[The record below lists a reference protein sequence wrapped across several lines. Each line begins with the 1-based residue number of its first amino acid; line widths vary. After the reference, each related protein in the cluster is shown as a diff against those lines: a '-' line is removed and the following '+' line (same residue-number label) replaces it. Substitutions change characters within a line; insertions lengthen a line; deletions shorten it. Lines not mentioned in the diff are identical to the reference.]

1 METINLISIQQF
13 CTQYEIPITFI
24 NTLHEYE
31 LIEIIVTK
39 DKNYLKEAQIERI
52 EKMIRLH
59 YDLEINLEGIH
70 VIDNLIDRLENL
82 QSQITKLNN
91 KLKFYED
98 F

>member
-1 METINLISIQQF
+1 METKNLISIQQF
-13 CTQYEIPITFI
+13 CTQYEIPVTFI
-24 NTLHEYE
+24 NALHEYE

-39 DKNYLKEAQIERI
+39 DKNYLNEAQIDKI

-70 VIDNLIDRLENL
+70 VIDHLLDRLENL
-82 QSQITKLNN
+82 QSQITTLNN

>member
-1 METINLISIQQF
+1 METKNLISIQQF
-13 CTQYEIPITFI
+13 CTQYEIPVTFI
-24 NTLHEYE
+24 NALHEYE

-39 DKNYLKEAQIERI
+39 DKNYLKEAQIDKI

-70 VIDNLIDRLENL
+70 VIDHLLDRLENL
-82 QSQITKLNN
+82 QSQITTLNN

>member
-1 METINLISIQQF
+1 METKNLISIQQF
-13 CTQYEIPITFI
+13 CTQYEIPVTFI
-24 NTLHEYE
+24 NALHEYE

-39 DKNYLKEAQIERI
+39 DKNYLKEAQIDKI

-70 VIDNLIDRLENL
+70 VIDHLLDRLENL
-82 QSQITKLNN
+82 QIQITTLNN

>member
-1 METINLISIQQF
+1 METKNLISIQQF
-13 CTQYEIPITFI
+13 CAHYEIPVTFI
-24 NTLHEYE
+24 DTLHEYE

-70 VIDNLIDRLENL
+70 VIDNLLDRLENL
-82 QSQITKLNN
+82 QSQITTLNN

>member
-1 METINLISIQQF
+1 METKNLISIQQF
-13 CTQYEIPITFI
+13 CTQYEIPVTFI
-24 NTLHEYE
+24 NALHEYE

-39 DKNYLKEAQIERI
+39 DKNYLKEAQIDKI

-70 VIDNLIDRLENL
+70 VIDHLLDRLENL
-82 QSQITKLNN
+82 QSQITTLNN
-91 KLKFYED
+91 RLKFYED